1 MIVHDKVSSAGSDGD
16 PNHVQG
22 SDWNADHVIDDPVAV
37 IASLGLA
44 AIATSGSGADL
55 VGGSV
60 TTTQLG
66 GDITAAGKALLDDAD
81 AAAQRATLGLTTI
94 AASGSGADLVAGTVT
109 TTQLGGDVTA
119 AGKALI
125 DDASAAAQR
134 ATLDIGSA
142 IRVIKKSADTVF
154 ASATPADVPIAAAGA
169 PISFPVLTGRH
180 YHFRFVSVVRTSL
193 ASIGVAMS
201 VTVPAATVFSAV
213 GKFAA
218 SSSDGT
224 TTEWVG
230 SITASDDPVVPS
242 TVIAADTDYIFSIE
256 GILIPSADGALVL
269 RARNESGATDVTVRQ
284 GTVGML
290 WDLD

>member
-1 MIVHDKVSSAGSDGD
+1 MIKHDKVSSAGSDGD

-37 IASLGLA
+37 IAELGLA
-44 AIATSGSGADL
+44 AVATSGSGTDL
-55 VGGSV
+55 AAGSV
-60 TTTQLG
+60 ATTQLG
-66 GDITAAGKALLDDAD
+66 GDITAAGKALLDDAS
-81 AAAQRATLGLTTI
+81 ASAQRTTLGLAAI
-94 AASGSGADLVAGTVT
+94 AASGSGADLTAGSVT
-109 TTQLGGDVTA
+109 TAKLGGDITA
-119 AGKALI
+119 AGTALL
-125 DDASAAAQR
+125 DDATAAAQR

-142 IRVIKKSADTVF
+142 IRVIKKTADTIF
-154 ASATPADVPIAAAGA
+154 SSATPADVPIGAAGA

-201 VTVPAATVFSAV
+201 VTVPTATIFSAV

-218 SSSDGT
+218 SSTDGT
-224 TTEWVG
+224 ATEWVG
-230 SITASDDPVVPS
+230 SITASDDPVIPS
-242 TVIAADTDYIFSIE
+242 TVIAADTDYIFTID
-256 GILIPSADGALVL
+256 GILIPSADGTLVL